1 MEAIEKKQIE
11 LMGMWQFQAMY
22 HQDWLKKIKK
32 QTKARHIIFT
42 RYQDT
47 YQIVSHFDNEEGGT
61 DRITYQLEKSPSDLR
76 DVDYQHLMEGL
87 KNRKENEQAS

>member
-1 MEAIEKKQIE
+1 MQATERKQFDFRKV
-11 LMGMWQFQAMY
+11 WQFEAMY
-22 HQDWLKKIKK
+22 HQDWLKKIKRI
-32 QTKARHIIFT
+32 TKARHIIFT

-87 KNRKENEQAS
+87 KNRKENEQLS